1 MFVGVMSL
9 QTKLVVRCEERNK
22 RAKDDVA
29 RGHYDVRSGFFLFFF
44 SMS

>member
-22 RAKDDVA
+22 RAREDVA
-29 RGHYDVRSGFFLFFF
+29 RRCYDVRCGFFRFFF